1 MELDFERCYRAVDSR
16 DQRFDGWFFTAVTST
31 GIYCRPSCPA
41 VTPRRENVRFYPS
54 AAAAQ
59 GNGFRAC
66 RRCRPDAAPGSPEWD
81 SRADAV
87 GRAMRLIGDGVVD
100 REGVPGLARRL
111 GYTERHLQRLLTAEV
126 GAGPLALARAQR
138 AQTARILIET
148 TGLSLTEIAFAAGF
162 GSVRQFNETMQAVFD
177 ASPSQLRES
186 RRQRSVWAVP
196 GPAEPAGPGVVH
208 LRLSH
213 RAPLHVPALLGFLA
227 ARAIPGVEEA
237 SAVTYRRALSL
248 PNGPATAELTP
259 RAGYVAAT
267 LRVADM
273 RDLAPAVARCRRL
286 LDLDADPDAIDG
298 LLDADPYLS
307 PSVSDEP
314 GVRVPRAVDGF
325 EMAVRAVV
333 GQQISVASARSV
345 LKRLVRA
352 AAALPSHDTASVA
365 AHDTAAGEP
374 AADVVAAEDVAAE
387 DVAAEDV
394 AAEDVAAGRP
404 VPGYSMA
411 DDPAGLMPFPSAERL
426 LALPDDAFGMPV
438 ARRETLRALARAVAD
453 GLVLDPGGDR
463 EEITARLTALPGIGA
478 WTAGYVALRA
488 LGDPDV
494 LLPTDLAVR
503 KGARA
508 LGLPHTPAAL
518 AARAEQWRPWRSYA
532 LIRLWRAAAAASGPA
547 TSATAATTTSA
558 TAASSPA
565 AFGPPASG
573 PSASAVATS
582 GPAATGPPASGPS
595 ASAVA
600 TSGPAA
606 TGRRASGRATSGP
619 AASATAISGPSASG
633 PAATTAGVSTTAAG
647 AATRAA
653 ARP

>member
-16 DQRFDGWFFTAVTST
+16 DERFDGWFFTAVTST

-66 RRCRPDAAPGSPEWD
+66 RRCRPDAVPGSPEWD

-111 GYTERHLQRLLTAEV
+111 GYTERHLQRLLVAEV

-148 TGLSLTEIAFAAGF
+148 TALSLTEIAFAAGF
-162 GSVRQFNETMQAVFD
+162 GSVRQFNETIQAVFD

-186 RRQRSVWAVP
+186 RRQRTAWAVP

-208 LRLSH
+208 VRLSY
-213 RAPLHVPALLGFLA
+213 RAPLHVPALFDFLA

-237 SAVTYRRALSL
+237 SGTTYRRALSL
-248 PNGPATAELTP
+248 PHGPATAELTP
-259 RAGYVAAT
+259 RDGYVAAT

-298 LLDADPYLS
+298 TLDADPYLS

-325 EMAVRAVV
+325 EMAVRAVI
-333 GQQISVASARSV
+333 GQQVSVASARSV
-345 LKRLVRA
+345 LRRLIRA
-352 AAALPSHDTASVA
+352 AAVAPAGGEGTSAGPAGDPAFPGRVPGDAIPGGLTSTGLMPAGLMSGGA
-365 AHDTAAGEP
+365 AHGGA
-374 AADVVAAEDVAAE
+374 
-387 DVAAEDV
+387 
-394 AAEDVAAGRP
+394 
-404 VPGYSMA
+404 VPGGVLPG
-411 DDPAGLMPFPSAERL
+411 DPITGARVGLMPFPGAERL
-426 LALPDDAFGMPV
+426 LELPDDAFGMPA
-438 ARRETLRALARAVAD
+438 ARRETLRALARAVAG
-453 GLVLDPGGDR
+453 GLTLDPGGDR
-463 EEITARLTALPGIGA
+463 AEITARLVALPGIGA

-503 KGARA
+503 KGAQA
-508 LGLPHTPAAL
+508 LDLPHTPAAL

-532 LIRLWRAAAAASGPA
+532 LIRLWRAAATAAASPA
-547 TSATAATTTSA
+547 TTV
-558 TAASSPA
+558 
-565 AFGPPASG
+565 ASG
-573 PSASAVATS
+573 TARAARAGNGRAAGRRGSA
-582 GPAATGPPASGPS
+582 
-595 ASAVA
+595 
-600 TSGPAA
+600 PAA
-606 TGRRASGRATSGP
+606 TGR
-619 AASATAISGPSASG
+619 
-633 PAATTAGVSTTAAG
+633 
-647 AATRAA
+647 
-653 ARP
+653 AR